1 MLEERWG
8 IVLRET
14 GFSGLDLSLPDTP
27 DAITHQ
33 GTTMISRAGTAA
45 PRPSNNVPV
54 PAQPRA
60 QNFEKLVIIDPNV
73 KTDSDSERVVQQIS
87 ENDKFRGR
95 VVEVVNFYD
104 LQPDQRIC
112 ILIELDSSIL
122 SDMTEPRLEVLKTL
136 FSKSKGVLW
145 VTKGASDQPTNPNL
159 SLVSGLLRTLRI
171 ETGRP
176 LVHLDLDPRSD
187 PKTSANVIAEVYES
201 RFEKDNAD
209 SEYIT
214 RGDVILIPRHMEDDK
229 TGVHI
234 AARTGNSSPQMDL
247 IPQVGRPLKLQIAQL
262 GLLDTF
268 YYDDYSRG
276 VDNLPDDHVEIEVKA
291 IALNFRDVMMV
302 SCDLF
307 EFYQT
312 SADAQRVL
320 GYGTDR
326 VWGPGL

>member
-60 QNFEKLVIIDPNV
+60 QNFEKLVIIDPNT
-73 KTDSDSERVVQQIS
+73 KTDSDSGRVVQQIS
-87 ENDKFRGR
+87 ENDKFRAR
-95 VVEVVNFYD
+95 VEVANFYD